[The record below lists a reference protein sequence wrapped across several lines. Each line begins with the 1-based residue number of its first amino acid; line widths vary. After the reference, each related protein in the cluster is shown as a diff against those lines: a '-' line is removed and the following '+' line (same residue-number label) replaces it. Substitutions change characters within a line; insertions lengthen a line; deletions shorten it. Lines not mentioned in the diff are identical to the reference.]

1 MSVVLIG
8 FKGCGKSTIGPLL
21 ADKLGFSFHDL
32 DHLIEQRHFEETGE
46 RLGFREVFR
55 SRGEESFRALEN
67 HLLREQLG
75 REDIVFA
82 LGGGTPMTPGVSSL
96 LAPHCVVY
104 LQVPE
109 NEIIERV
116 RADGWPAYL
125 ENEADPEEALRLLFK
140 KRVPRYEELAKL
152 GVENT
157 RAPEQVVAT
166 VLPEIRAELTKPG
179 S

>member
-21 ADKLGFSFHDL
+21 AEKMGFSFHDL

-55 SRGEESFRALEN
+55 ARGEDSFRAMEN
-67 HLLREQLG
+67 QLLREQLG
-75 REDIVFA
+75 RKDLVLA
-82 LGGGTPMTPGVSSL
+82 LGGGTPMAPDAGSL
-96 LAPHCVVY
+96 LAPRCVVY
-104 LQVPE
+104 LRVSE

-116 RADGWPAYL
+116 RADGWPAYI

-152 GVENT
+152 VVENT
-157 RAPEQVVAT
+157 RAPEAVVAAI
-166 VLPEIRAELTKPG
+166 LPEIRAELSETET
-179 S
+179 

>member
-21 ADKLGFSFHDL
+21 GEKMGFPFHDL

-46 RLGFREVFR
+46 RLGFREVFKA
-55 SRGEESFRALEN
+55 RGEDSFRAMEN

-75 REDIVFA
+75 RKDLVLA
-82 LGGGTPMTPGVSSL
+82 LGGGTPMAPDVGSV

-116 RADGWPAYL
+116 RADGWPAYI

-140 KRVPRYEELAKL
+140 ERVTRYEELAKL
-152 GVENT
+152 VVENT
-157 RAPEQVVAT
+157 RAPEAVVSA
-166 VLPEIRAELTKPG
+166 VLPEIRAELSKTEE
-179 S
+179 